1 MSGGAKQSAGEG
13 RRTWAPRMWQ
23 GLDFPAWMRLLARN
37 RFAVHPAYWY
47 IAAIVSGVSLGHS
60 ALRYLQESLYGSRLD
75 RVAVRQAPLFIVGH
89 WRTGTTLLHELL
101 MLDPDHACPTYA
113 QCQEPHHFLL
123 TERLLKRLWFLMP
136 SHRPMDNMRIGW
148 DQPQED
154 EFALALMGQPSPY
167 LTIAFP
173 NHPPQDQ
180 EAFDL
185 DRLPRRARE
194 AWKRAFVGFLRRVS
208 YRYPGRRLV
217 LKSPTHS
224 CRIPTLL
231 ELFPEARFVHIVRD
245 PLVVYPSTVHLW
257 KSLYRT
263 HGLQRPT
270 FRGLEEHVVETFCHL
285 YERLEEGK
293 RLVPPGHWHE
303 LRYEDLTARPME
315 EMRRV
320 YEGLNLGDFDRAR
333 PGLERYFADHAG
345 YRPNE
350 YPPLPPETVALLR
363 RRWGPVIERYG
374 YDQKKS

>member
-1 MSGGAKQSAGEG
+1 MSGEEKKAGEG
-13 RRTWAPRMWQ
+13 RRSWAPRMWQ

-60 ALRYLQESLYGSRLD
+60 VLRYVQESLYGGRLD
-75 RVAVRQAPLFIVGH
+75 RTPLRPPLFIVGH

-101 MLDPDHACPTYA
+101 ILDPDHASPTYA
-113 QCQEPHHFLL
+113 QCLEPNHFLL
-123 TERLLKRLWFLMP
+123 TENLVKRLWFLMP
-136 SHRPMDNMRIGW
+136 SHRPMDNVRIGW

-180 EAFDL
+180 EALDL

-194 AWKRAFVGFLRRVS
+194 GWKKAFVGFLRRVS
-208 YRYPGRRLV
+208 YRHPGRRLV

-231 ELFPEARFVHIVRD
+231 GLFPEARFVHIVRD
-245 PLVVYPSTVHLW
+245 PLVLFPSTVHMW
-257 KSLYRT
+257 KSLYNT

-270 FRGLEEHVVETFCHL
+270 FRGLEEYVVETFCHL
-285 YERLEEGK
+285 YGRLEEGK
-293 RLVPPGHWHE
+293 KLVPPGHWHE
-303 LRYEDLTARPME
+303 LRYEDLTARPRE

-320 YEGLNLGDFDRAR
+320 YEGLSLGDFERAR
-333 PGLERYFADHAG
+333 PRLEHYLADHAG
-345 YRPNE
+345 YRTNE

-363 RRWGPVIERYG
+363 RRWGDVIERYG
-374 YDQKKS
+374 YDRKQ